1 MNATTALH
9 RCRFG
14 LVWITLSLTA
24 AGGCTSFWKLGKQDE
39 VDNPQLA
46 KLLRVPEPP
55 DLVREAAIPHGMQS
69 VPVTGVAI
77 VNALP
82 DTGGPALPSGFRD
95 MLLEEMKRKEIP
107 NPNEFLERNDTALV
121 QVRGNIPPGARRGDV
136 LDLQVLTPPKTEATD
151 LHGGWLLDTRMRHQK
166 VLDSSVR
173 SSEVLAVA
181 TGPILTRADHEGE
194 KDEALQ
200 VQGSILSGGVVQ
212 NDRKIGLVLRPDFQ
226 HVKMSAAIAQ
236 AINNRFYFFDG
247 STRRGIAEPIEDDF
261 IQLDVHPRYRNNVAR
276 LMAVV
281 RAIGVAPESSS
292 TQVRLTKLGERMKQP
307 SKAADAALQLEGLGE
322 PAIPTLLE
330 AVQSSN
336 PELRFYAAEALAYL
350 DRDEAIDPLIAAI
363 RAEPAFRAPA
373 LKALEDMEHHNV
385 VEGLQRLMD
394 SPSLETRYGGF
405 CKLRNR
411 EDGKQKL
418 AGQNLRGTYRLYQ
431 VPSSVKPAVVVSL
444 RRKPEIVLFGDVQP
458 LQIETFFLGPSGIMI
473 RSVPDTGQ
481 LRISRF
487 QAGKDDAFAE
497 VDNSLAAVLEGLTE
511 VGGGY
516 GDAVSLLRMAK
527 TKGILPDQLAF
538 DPLPKNLR
546 TYYRNEGSGVDES
559 DEDSKGFAA
568 DSESESKGDSSG
580 V

>member
-1 MNATTALH
+1 MNATTALQ

-24 AGGCTSFWKLGKQDE
+24 AGGCTSFWKRDQNDPSN
-39 VDNPQLA
+39 NPKLA
-46 KLLRVPEPP
+46 KLLKVPDPP
-55 DLVREAAIPHGMQS
+55 DLIREAAIPHGMQS
-69 VPVTGVAI
+69 VRVNGVAI

-82 DTGGPALPSGFRD
+82 DTGGPALPSTFRD

-107 NPNEFLERNDTALV
+107 NPNDFLELNTTALV
-121 QVRGNIPPGARRGDV
+121 QVLGTIPPGSRRGDTI
-136 LDLQVLTPPKTEATD
+136 DLEILTPTKTEATD
-151 LHGGWLLDTRMRHQK
+151 LHGGWLLDTRLRHQK
-166 VLDSSVR
+166 VLDSAVR
-173 SSEVLAVA
+173 SSDVLAVG
-181 TGPILTRADHEGE
+181 TGPVLTRGDHEGE
-194 KDEALQ
+194 ADGALR
-200 VQGSILSGGVVQ
+200 VQGTVLSGGVVQ
-212 NDRKIGLVLRPDFQ
+212 NDRKLGLVLRPDFQ

-236 AINNRFYFFDG
+236 AINHRFYFFDG

-261 IQLDVHPRYRNNVAR
+261 IQLDVHPRYRNSVSR
-276 LMAVV
+276 LMAVI
-281 RAIGVAPESSS
+281 RAIGVAPESSN
-292 TQVRLTKLGERMKQP
+292 TQVRLTELGERMKLP
-307 SKAADAALQLEGLGE
+307 AKAADAALQLEGLGE
-322 PAIPTLLE
+322 PAIPTLLD

-350 DRDEAIDPLIAAI
+350 DREEAVDPLIAAI

-373 LKALEDMEHHNV
+373 LKALEDMQHHNV

-405 CKLRNR
+405 STLRNR
-411 EDGKQKL
+411 EDGRQKL

-431 VPSSVKPAVVVSL
+431 VASTAKPAVVVSL
-444 RRKPEIVLFGDVQP
+444 RRNPEIVLFGDVQP

-473 RSVPDTGQ
+473 RSVPETGQ

-497 VDNSLAAVLEGLTE
+497 VDNTLAGMLEGLTE

-516 GDAVSLLRMAK
+516 GDAVALLRMAK
-527 TKGILPDQLAF
+527 TQGILPDQLAF

-546 TYYRNEGSGVDES
+546 TYYRNEGSDEDDS
-559 DEDSKGFAA
+559 DEDSKGFAS
-568 DSESESKGDSSG
+568 DSDEESDG

>member
-1 MNATTALH
+1 MNATTALQ

-24 AGGCTSFWKLGKQDE
+24 AGGCTSFWKRDQNDPSN
-39 VDNPQLA
+39 NPKLA
-46 KLLRVPEPP
+46 KLLKVPDPP
-55 DLVREAAIPHGMQS
+55 DLIREAAIPHGMQS
-69 VPVTGVAI
+69 VRVNGVAI

-82 DTGGPALPSGFRD
+82 DSGGPALPSTFRD

-107 NPNEFLERNDTALV
+107 NPNDFLELNTTALV
-121 QVRGNIPPGARRGDV
+121 QVLGTIPPGSRRGDTI
-136 LDLQVLTPPKTEATD
+136 DLEILTPTKTEATD
-151 LHGGWLLDTRMRHQK
+151 LHGGWLLDTRLRHQK
-166 VLDSSVR
+166 VLDSAVR
-173 SSEVLAVA
+173 SSDVLAVG
-181 TGPILTRADHEGE
+181 TGPVLTRGDHEGE
-194 KDEALQ
+194 ADGALR
-200 VQGSILSGGVVQ
+200 VQGTGLSGGVVQ
-212 NDRKIGLVLRPDFQ
+212 NDRKLGLVLRPDFQ

-236 AINNRFYFFDG
+236 AINHRFYFFDG

-261 IQLDVHPRYRNNVAR
+261 IQLDVHPRYRNSVSR
-276 LMAVV
+276 LMAVI
-281 RAIGVAPESSS
+281 RAIGVAPESSN
-292 TQVRLTKLGERMKQP
+292 TQVRLTELGERMKLP
-307 SKAADAALQLEGLGE
+307 AKAADAALQLEGLGE
-322 PAIPTLLE
+322 PAIPTLLD

-350 DRDEAIDPLIAAI
+350 DREEAVDPLIAAI

-373 LKALEDMEHHNV
+373 LKALEDMQHHNV

-405 CKLRNR
+405 STLRNR
-411 EDGKQKL
+411 EDGRQKL

-431 VPSSVKPAVVVSL
+431 VASTAKPAVVVSL
-444 RRKPEIVLFGDVQP
+444 RRNPEIVLFGDVQP

-473 RSVPDTGQ
+473 RSVPETGQ

-497 VDNSLAAVLEGLTE
+497 VDNTLAGMLEGLTE

-516 GDAVSLLRMAK
+516 GDAVALLRMAK
-527 TKGILPDQLAF
+527 TQGILPDQLAF

-546 TYYRNEGSGVDES
+546 TYYRNEGSDEDDS
-559 DEDSKGFAA
+559 DEDSKGFAS
-568 DSESESKGDSSG
+568 DSDEESDG

>member
-1 MNATTALH
+1 MNATTALQ

-24 AGGCTSFWKLGKQDE
+24 AGGCTSFWKRDQNDPSN
-39 VDNPQLA
+39 NPKLA
-46 KLLRVPEPP
+46 KLLKVPDPP
-55 DLVREAAIPHGMQS
+55 DLIREAAIPHGMQS
-69 VPVTGVAI
+69 VRVNGVAI

-82 DTGGPALPSGFRD
+82 DTGGPALPSTFRD

-107 NPNEFLERNDTALV
+107 NPNDFLELNTTALV
-121 QVRGNIPPGARRGDV
+121 QVLGTIPPGSRRGDTI
-136 LDLQVLTPPKTEATD
+136 DLEILTPTKTEATD
-151 LHGGWLLDTRMRHQK
+151 LHGGWLLDTRLRHQK
-166 VLDSSVR
+166 VLDSAVR
-173 SSEVLAVA
+173 SSDVLAVG
-181 TGPILTRADHEGE
+181 TGPVLTRGDHEGE
-194 KDEALQ
+194 ADGALR
-200 VQGSILSGGVVQ
+200 VQGTVLSGGVVQ
-212 NDRKIGLVLRPDFQ
+212 NDRKLGLVLRPDFQ

-236 AINNRFYFFDG
+236 AINHRFYFFDG

-261 IQLDVHPRYRNNVAR
+261 IQLDVHPRYRNSVSR
-276 LMAVV
+276 LMAVI
-281 RAIGVAPESSS
+281 RAIGVAPESSN
-292 TQVRLTKLGERMKQP
+292 TQVRLTELGERMKLP
-307 SKAADAALQLEGLGE
+307 AKAADAALQLEGLGE
-322 PAIPTLLE
+322 PAIPTLLD

-350 DRDEAIDPLIAAI
+350 DREEAVDPLIAAI
-363 RAEPAFRAPA
+363 RAEPAFRAPS
-373 LKALEDMEHHNV
+373 LKALEDMQHHNV

-405 CKLRNR
+405 STLRNR
-411 EDGKQKL
+411 EDGRQKL

-431 VPSSVKPAVVVSL
+431 VASTAKPAVVVSL
-444 RRKPEIVLFGDVQP
+444 RRNPEIVLFGDVQP

-473 RSVPDTGQ
+473 RSVPETGQ

-497 VDNSLAAVLEGLTE
+497 VDNTLAGMLEGLTE

-516 GDAVSLLRMAK
+516 GDAVALLRMAK
-527 TKGILPDQLAF
+527 TQGILPDQLAF

-546 TYYRNEGSGVDES
+546 TYYRNEGSDEDDS
-559 DEDSKGFAA
+559 DEDSKGFAS
-568 DSESESKGDSSG
+568 DSDEESDG

>member
-1 MNATTALH
+1 MNATTALQ
-9 RCRFG
+9 RCQFG

-24 AGGCTSFWKLGKQDE
+24 AGGCTSFWKRDQNDPSN
-39 VDNPQLA
+39 NPKLA
-46 KLLRVPEPP
+46 KLLKVPDPP
-55 DLVREAAIPHGMQS
+55 DLIREAAIPHGMQS
-69 VPVTGVAI
+69 VRVNGVAI

-82 DTGGPALPSGFRD
+82 DTGGPALPSTFRD

-107 NPNEFLERNDTALV
+107 NPNDFLELNTTALV
-121 QVRGNIPPGARRGDV
+121 QVLGTIPPGSRRGDTI
-136 LDLQVLTPPKTEATD
+136 DLEILTPTKTEATD
-151 LHGGWLLDTRMRHQK
+151 LHGGWLLDTRLRHQK
-166 VLDSSVR
+166 VLDSAVR
-173 SSEVLAVA
+173 SSDVLAVG
-181 TGPILTRADHEGE
+181 TGPVLTRGDHEGE
-194 KDEALQ
+194 ADGALR
-200 VQGSILSGGVVQ
+200 VQGTVLSGGVVQ
-212 NDRKIGLVLRPDFQ
+212 NDRKLGLVLRPDFQ

-236 AINNRFYFFDG
+236 AINHRFYFFDG

-261 IQLDVHPRYRNNVAR
+261 IQLDVHPRYRNSVSR
-276 LMAVV
+276 LMAVI
-281 RAIGVAPESSS
+281 RAIGVAPESSN
-292 TQVRLTKLGERMKQP
+292 TQVRLTELGERMKLP
-307 SKAADAALQLEGLGE
+307 AKAADAALQLEGLGE
-322 PAIPTLLE
+322 PAIPTLLD

-350 DRDEAIDPLIAAI
+350 DREEAVDPLIAAI

-373 LKALEDMEHHNV
+373 LKALEDMQHHNV

-405 CKLRNR
+405 STLRNR
-411 EDGKQKL
+411 EDGRQKL

-431 VPSSVKPAVVVSL
+431 VASTAKPAVVVSL
-444 RRKPEIVLFGDVQP
+444 RRNPEIVLFGDVQP

-473 RSVPDTGQ
+473 RSVPETGQ

-497 VDNSLAAVLEGLTE
+497 VDNTLAGMLEGLTE

-516 GDAVSLLRMAK
+516 GDAVALLRMAK
-527 TKGILPDQLAF
+527 TQGILPDQLAF

-546 TYYRNEGSGVDES
+546 TYYRNEGSDEDDS
-559 DEDSKGFAA
+559 DEDSKGFAS
-568 DSESESKGDSSG
+568 DSDEESDG

>member
-1 MNATTALH
+1 M
-9 RCRFG
+9 
-14 LVWITLSLTA
+14 WITLSLTA
-24 AGGCTSFWKLGKQDE
+24 ASGCSSFWKRDQNDE
-39 VDNPQLA
+39 ANNPKLA
-46 KLLRVPEPP
+46 KLLKVPDPP

-69 VPVTGVAI
+69 VRVNGVAI

-82 DTGGPALPSGFRD
+82 ETGGPALPSGFRD

-121 QVRGNIPPGARRGDV
+121 QVRGTIRPGARRGDT
-136 LDLQVLTPPKTEATD
+136 LDLEILTPPKTEAID
-151 LHGGWLLDTRMRHQK
+151 LHGGWLLDTRLRHQK
-166 VLDSSVR
+166 VLDSAVR
-173 SSEVLAVA
+173 SSDVLAVA
-181 TGPILTRADHEGE
+181 TGPVLTRADHEGE
-194 KDEALQ
+194 EDGALR

-212 NDRKIGLVLRPDFQ
+212 SDRKLGLVLRPDFQ

-261 IQLDVHPRYRNNVAR
+261 IQLDVHPRYRHNVAR

-281 RAIGVAPESSS
+281 RAIGVAPESSN
-292 TQVRLTKLGERMKQP
+292 TQVRLTELGERMKLP
-307 SKAADAALQLEGLGE
+307 AKAADAALQLEGLGE

-330 AVQSSN
+330 AVRSSN

-350 DRDEAIDPLIAAI
+350 DREEAVDPLIAAI

-373 LKALEDMEHHNV
+373 LKALEDMQHHNV
-385 VEGLQRLMD
+385 VEGLTRLMD
-394 SPSLETRYGGF
+394 EPSLETRYGGF
-405 CKLRNR
+405 NTLRNR

-431 VPSSVKPAVVVSL
+431 VPSTATPAVVVSL

-473 RSVPDTGQ
+473 RSVPESGQ

-497 VDNSLAAVLEGLTE
+497 VDNTLAAMLEGLTE

-516 GDAVSLLRMAK
+516 GDALSLLRMAK
-527 TKGILPDQLAF
+527 TQGILPDQLAF
-538 DPLPKNLR
+538 DPLPKSLR
-546 TYYRNEGSGVDES
+546 TYYRNEGSDEDDS
-559 DEDSKGFAA
+559 DEDSKGFAS
-568 DSESESKGDSSG
+568 DSESDSDG

>member
-1 MNATTALH
+1 MNATTALQ

-24 AGGCTSFWKLGKQDE
+24 AGGCTSFWKRDQNDPSN
-39 VDNPQLA
+39 NPKLA
-46 KLLRVPEPP
+46 KLLKVPDPP
-55 DLVREAAIPHGMQS
+55 DLIREAAIPHGMQS
-69 VPVTGVAI
+69 VRVNGVAI

-82 DTGGPALPSGFRD
+82 DTGGPALPSTFRD

-107 NPNEFLERNDTALV
+107 NPNDFLELNTTALV
-121 QVRGNIPPGARRGDV
+121 QVLGTIPPGSRRGDTI
-136 LDLQVLTPPKTEATD
+136 DLEILTPTKTEATD
-151 LHGGWLLDTRMRHQK
+151 LHGGWLLDTRLRHQK
-166 VLDSSVR
+166 VLDSAVR
-173 SSEVLAVA
+173 SSDVLAVG
-181 TGPILTRADHEGE
+181 TGPVLTRGDHEGE
-194 KDEALQ
+194 ADGALR
-200 VQGSILSGGVVQ
+200 VQGTVLSGGVVQ
-212 NDRKIGLVLRPDFQ
+212 NDRKLGLVLRPDFQ

-236 AINNRFYFFDG
+236 AINHRFYFFDG

-261 IQLDVHPRYRNNVAR
+261 IQLDVHPRYRNSVSR
-276 LMAVV
+276 LMAVI
-281 RAIGVAPESSS
+281 RAIGVAPESSN
-292 TQVRLTKLGERMKQP
+292 TQVRLTELGERMKLP
-307 SKAADAALQLEGLGE
+307 AKAADAALQLEGLGE
-322 PAIPTLLE
+322 PAIPTLLD

-350 DRDEAIDPLIAAI
+350 DREEAVDPLIAAI

-373 LKALEDMEHHNV
+373 LKALEDMQHHNV

-405 CKLRNR
+405 STLRNR
-411 EDGKQKL
+411 EDGRQKL

-431 VPSSVKPAVVVSL
+431 VASTAKPAVVVSL
-444 RRKPEIVLFGDVQP
+444 RRNPEIVLFGDVQP

-473 RSVPDTGQ
+473 RSVPETGQ

-497 VDNSLAAVLEGLTE
+497 VDNTLAGMLEGLTE

-516 GDAVSLLRMAK
+516 GDAVALLRMVK
-527 TKGILPDQLAF
+527 TQGILPDQLAF

-546 TYYRNEGSGVDES
+546 TYYRNEGSDEDDS
-559 DEDSKGFAA
+559 DEDSKGFAS
-568 DSESESKGDSSG
+568 DSDEESDG

>member
-1 MNATTALH
+1 MNATTALQ

-24 AGGCTSFWKLGKQDE
+24 AGGCTSFWKRDQNDPSN
-39 VDNPQLA
+39 NPKLA
-46 KLLRVPEPP
+46 KLLKVPDPP
-55 DLVREAAIPHGMQS
+55 DLIREAAIPHGMQS
-69 VPVTGVAI
+69 VRVNGVAI

-82 DTGGPALPSGFRD
+82 DTGGPALPSTFRD

-107 NPNEFLERNDTALV
+107 NPNDFLELNTTALV
-121 QVRGNIPPGARRGDV
+121 QVLGTIPPGSRRGDTI
-136 LDLQVLTPPKTEATD
+136 DLEILTPTKTEATD
-151 LHGGWLLDTRMRHQK
+151 LHGGWLLDTRLRHQK
-166 VLDSSVR
+166 VLDSAVR
-173 SSEVLAVA
+173 SSDVLAVG
-181 TGPILTRADHEGE
+181 TGPVLTRGDHEGE
-194 KDEALQ
+194 ADGALR
-200 VQGSILSGGVVQ
+200 VQGTVLSGGVVQ
-212 NDRKIGLVLRPDFQ
+212 NDRKLGLVLRPDFQ

-236 AINNRFYFFDG
+236 AINHRFYFFDG

-261 IQLDVHPRYRNNVAR
+261 IQLDVHPRYRNSVSR
-276 LMAVV
+276 LMAVI
-281 RAIGVAPESSS
+281 RAIGVAPESSN
-292 TQVRLTKLGERMKQP
+292 TQVRLTELGERMKLP
-307 SKAADAALQLEGLGE
+307 AKAADAALQLEGLGE
-322 PAIPTLLE
+322 PAIPTLLD

-350 DRDEAIDPLIAAI
+350 DREEAVDPLIAAI

-373 LKALEDMEHHNV
+373 LKALEDMQHHNV

-405 CKLRNR
+405 STLRNR
-411 EDGKQKL
+411 EDGRQKL

-431 VPSSVKPAVVVSL
+431 VASTAQPAVVVSL
-444 RRKPEIVLFGDVQP
+444 RRNPEIVLFGDVQP

-473 RSVPDTGQ
+473 RSVSETGQ

-497 VDNSLAAVLEGLTE
+497 VDNTLAGILEGLTE

-516 GDAVSLLRMAK
+516 GDAVALLRMAK
-527 TKGILPDQLAF
+527 TQGILPDQLAF

-546 TYYRNEGSGVDES
+546 TYYRNEGSDEDDS
-559 DEDSKGFAA
+559 DEDSKGFAS
-568 DSESESKGDSSG
+568 DSDEESDG

>member
-1 MNATTALH
+1 MNATTALQ

-24 AGGCTSFWKLGKQDE
+24 AGGCTSFWKRDQD
-39 VDNPQLA
+39 DPSNNPKLA
-46 KLLRVPEPP
+46 KLLKVPDPP

-69 VPVTGVAI
+69 VRVNGVAI
-77 VNALP
+77 VNGLP

-107 NPNEFLERNDTALV
+107 NPNDFLELNTTALV
-121 QVRGNIPPGARRGDV
+121 QVLGTIPPGSRRGDTI
-136 LDLQVLTPPKTEATD
+136 DLEILTPTKTEATD
-151 LHGGWLLDTRMRHQK
+151 LHGGWLLDTRLRHQK
-166 VLDSSVR
+166 VLDSAVR
-173 SSEVLAVA
+173 SSDVLAVG
-181 TGPILTRADHEGE
+181 TGPVLTRGDHEGE
-194 KDEALQ
+194 ADGALR
-200 VQGSILSGGVVQ
+200 VQGAVLSGGVVQ
-212 NDRKIGLVLRPDFQ
+212 NDRKLGLVLRPDFQ

-236 AINNRFYFFDG
+236 AINHRFYFFDG

-261 IQLDVHPRYRNNVAR
+261 IQLDVHPRYRNSVAR

-281 RAIGVAPESSS
+281 RAIGVAPESSN
-292 TQVRLTKLGERMKQP
+292 TQVRLTELGERMKQP
-307 SKAADAALQLEGLGE
+307 AKAADAALQLEGLGE

-350 DRDEAIDPLIAAI
+350 DREEALDPLIAAI
-363 RAEPAFRAPA
+363 RSEPAFRAPA
-373 LKALEDMEHHNV
+373 LKALEDMQHHNV

-405 CKLRNR
+405 SALRNR
-411 EDGKQKL
+411 EDGRQKL

-431 VPSSVKPAVVVSL
+431 VPSTAKPAVVVSL

-458 LQIETFFLGPSGIMI
+458 LQIETFFIGPSGIMI
-473 RSVPDTGQ
+473 RSVPETGQ

-497 VDNSLAAVLEGLTE
+497 VDNTLPGVLEGLTE

-516 GDAVSLLRMAK
+516 GDAVSMLRMAK
-527 TKGILPDQLAF
+527 TQGILPDQLAF

-546 TYYRNEGSGVDES
+546 TYYRNEGSEEGDSDEESNGFVSDSEEES
-559 DEDSKGFAA
+559 D
-568 DSESESKGDSSG
+568 G